1 MMAFIKYSCMAVI
14 FAWTCVSQS
23 GRIGIIC
30 ELRSPAKISP
40 AGGERE
46 RERSF
51 WLYFNIR
58 QAMLKHLS

>member
-46 RERSF
+46 REELLAIF
-51 WLYFNIR
+51 
-58 QAMLKHLS
+58 